1 MYELRRHIYGNSID
15 RITIKKFV
23 GLVFPD
29 CRCKE
34 LNEKHL
40 NKGACSQKEVDT
52 VEGDENYK
60 QSLSDDE
67 IEMYFSENID
77 QIISD
82 ETEDEKKLTKGI
94 KRNNTKTNNTFPINH
109 NRSCKIPSR
118 GNVNIKAVAGELY
131 CAGHRIALP
140 VESTILALNMP
151 EENIDTLMS
160 YLELH
165 PRRYLQ
171 ILNPLRSSC
180 TVQCYGGAE
189 QFHLLA
195 RKFPPVALAV
205 RQLPN
210 YMLKELNEMRQIDL
224 DLCEIADLM
233 NWNVLTVAREIRSLQ
248 WNMAYAL
255 DVPLNTSGKSGIII
269 ESENLSF
276 HILTAE
282 NMTDEHIDDV
292 IDFLHDSVKRQE
304 KTRLLQ
310 LDALYN
316 VLKDLSCHKY
326 YELPK
331 DKCLDVKAKECIST
345 YFLCYEKEQTELL
358 EEFSQIDMKTETS
371 SRKWNIIASDI
382 RNLINSYPDE
392 EFTGRAVARIFQG
405 IDSPCYRATIYGRD
419 RRFWRQHLDTDFN
432 ELRLFATE
440 ELQKFRS

>member
-1 MYELRRHIYGNSID
+1 M
-15 RITIKKFV
+15 
-23 GLVFPD
+23 
-29 CRCKE
+29 
-34 LNEKHL
+34 NEKHL
-40 NKGACSQKEVDT
+40 NKGTCSQNEVGT

-67 IEMYFSENID
+67 IEMYFSENVD
-77 QIISD
+77 QTISD
-82 ETEDEKKLTKGI
+82 EVEDEKKLTEDT
-94 KRNNTKTNNTFPINH
+94 KRNNTFPVKTNNTFPKNH
-109 NRSCKIPSR
+109 DRSCKIPSLD
-118 GNVNIKAVAGELY
+118 NVNIKAVAGELY

-140 VESTILALNMP
+140 VESTILALDMP
-151 EENIDTLMS
+151 EENIETLMS

-180 TVQCYGGAE
+180 TVKCYGGPE
-189 QFHLLA
+189 QFQLLA

-210 YMLKELNEMRQIDL
+210 YMLGDLNEMRQIDL

-233 NWNVLTVAREIRSLQ
+233 NWDVLTVAREVRSLQ
-248 WNMAYAL
+248 WNMVYAL
-255 DVPLNTSGKSGIII
+255 DAPLNTSGKSGIII
-269 ESENLSF
+269 ESEKLSF
-276 HILTAE
+276 HLLTAE

-316 VLKDLSCHKY
+316 VLKDLSCQKY

-331 DKCLDVKAKECIST
+331 DKRLDMEAKECIST
-345 YFLCYEKEQTELL
+345 YFLCNEKEQIELL
-358 EEFSQIDMKTETS
+358 EELSQSNIKTETS

-392 EFTGRAVARIFQG
+392 EFTGRAIARIFQG
-405 IDSPCYRATIYGRD
+405 ISSPCYQATMYGRD

-432 ELRLFATE
+432 ELRLFAVE

>member
-1 MYELRRHIYGNSID
+1 M
-15 RITIKKFV
+15 
-23 GLVFPD
+23 
-29 CRCKE
+29 
-34 LNEKHL
+34 NEKHL
-40 NKGACSQKEVDT
+40 NKGTCSQNEVGT

-67 IEMYFSENID
+67 IEMYFSENVD
-77 QIISD
+77 QTISD
-82 ETEDEKKLTKGI
+82 EVEDEKKLTEDI
-94 KRNNTKTNNTFPINH
+94 KRNNTFPVKANNTFPKNH
-109 NRSCKIPSR
+109 DRSCKIPSLD
-118 GNVNIKAVAGELY
+118 NVNIKAVAGELY

-140 VESTILALNMP
+140 VESTILALDMP
-151 EENIDTLMS
+151 EENIETLMS

-180 TVQCYGGAE
+180 TVKCYGGPE
-189 QFHLLA
+189 QFQLLA

-210 YMLKELNEMRQIDL
+210 YMLGDLNEMRQIDL

-233 NWNVLTVAREIRSLQ
+233 NWDVLTVAREVRSLQ
-248 WNMAYAL
+248 WNMMYAL
-255 DVPLNTSGKSGIII
+255 DAPLNTSGKSGIII
-269 ESENLSF
+269 ESEKLSF
-276 HILTAE
+276 HLLTAE

-316 VLKDLSCHKY
+316 VLKDLSCQKY

-331 DKCLDVKAKECIST
+331 DKRLDMEAKECIST
-345 YFLCYEKEQTELL
+345 YFLCNEKEQIELL
-358 EEFSQIDMKTETS
+358 EELSQSNIKTETS

-392 EFTGRAVARIFQG
+392 EFTGRAIARIFQG
-405 IDSPCYRATIYGRD
+405 ISSPCYQATMYGRD

-432 ELRLFATE
+432 ELRLFAIE

>member
-15 RITIKKFV
+15 RITVKKFV
-23 GLVFPD
+23 GLAFPD

-34 LNEKHL
+34 MNEKHL
-40 NKGACSQKEVDT
+40 SKGAYTQNEVGT
-52 VEGDENYK
+52 VKGDENYK

-77 QIISD
+77 QTISD
-82 ETEDEKKLTKGI
+82 EIDDEKKLTEDKNKAKTI
-94 KRNNTKTNNTFPINH
+94 NTSPINH
-109 NRSCKIPSR
+109 NRSCEIPSLDNA
-118 GNVNIKAVAGELY
+118 NVKATAGELC

-140 VESTILALNMP
+140 VESTILALDMP
-151 EENIDTLMS
+151 EENIETLMS
-160 YLELH
+160 YLELY

-180 TVQCYGGAE
+180 TVKCYGGPE
-189 QFHLLA
+189 QFQLLA
-195 RKFPPVALAV
+195 KKFPPVALAV

-210 YMLKELNEMRQIDL
+210 YMLGELNEMRQIDL

-233 NWNVLTVAREIRSLQ
+233 NWDVLTVAREVRSLQ
-248 WNMAYAL
+248 WNMTYAL
-255 DVPLNTSGKSGIII
+255 DAPLNTSGKSGVII
-269 ESENLSF
+269 ESEKLSF
-276 HILTAE
+276 HLLTAE
-282 NMTDEHIDDV
+282 DMTDEHIDDV

-331 DKCLDVKAKECIST
+331 DKYLDMKAKECIST
-345 YFLCYEKEQTELL
+345 YFLCNEKEQIELL
-358 EEFSQIDMKTETS
+358 QELSQTDIKTEIS

-382 RNLINSYPDE
+382 RNLISSYPNE
-392 EFTGRAVARIFQG
+392 EFTGRAIARIFQG
-405 IDSPCYRATIYGRD
+405 IDSPCYRAAIYGRD

-432 ELRLFATE
+432 ELRLFAIK

>member
-1 MYELRRHIYGNSID
+1 M
-15 RITIKKFV
+15 
-23 GLVFPD
+23 
-29 CRCKE
+29 
-34 LNEKHL
+34 NEKHL
-40 NKGACSQKEVDT
+40 NKGTCSQNEVGT

-67 IEMYFSENID
+67 IEMYFSENVD
-77 QIISD
+77 QTISD
-82 ETEDEKKLTKGI
+82 EVEDEKKLTEDI
-94 KRNNTKTNNTFPINH
+94 KRNNTFPVKTNNTFPKNH
-109 NRSCKIPSR
+109 DRSCKIPSLD
-118 GNVNIKAVAGELY
+118 NVNIKAVAGELY

-140 VESTILALNMP
+140 VESTILALDMP
-151 EENIDTLMS
+151 EENIETLMS

-180 TVQCYGGAE
+180 TVKCYGGPE
-189 QFHLLA
+189 QFQLLA

-210 YMLKELNEMRQIDL
+210 YMLGDLNEMRQIDL

-233 NWNVLTVAREIRSLQ
+233 NWDVLTVAREVRSLQ
-248 WNMAYAL
+248 WNMVYAL
-255 DVPLNTSGKSGIII
+255 DAPLNTSGKSGIII
-269 ESENLSF
+269 ESEKLSF
-276 HILTAE
+276 HLLTAE

-316 VLKDLSCHKY
+316 VLKDLSCQKY

-331 DKCLDVKAKECIST
+331 DKRLDMEAKECIST
-345 YFLCYEKEQTELL
+345 YFLCNEKEQIELL
-358 EEFSQIDMKTETS
+358 EELSQSNIKTETS

-392 EFTGRAVARIFQG
+392 EFTGRAIARIFQG
-405 IDSPCYRATIYGRD
+405 ISSPCYQATMYGRD

-432 ELRLFATE
+432 ELRLFAIE

>member
-1 MYELRRHIYGNSID
+1 M
-15 RITIKKFV
+15 
-23 GLVFPD
+23 
-29 CRCKE
+29 
-34 LNEKHL
+34 NEKHL
-40 NKGACSQKEVDT
+40 NKGTCSQNEVGT

-67 IEMYFSENID
+67 IEMHFSENVD
-77 QIISD
+77 QTISD
-82 ETEDEKKLTKGI
+82 EVEDEKKLTEDI
-94 KRNNTKTNNTFPINH
+94 KRNNTFPVKTNNTFPINH
-109 NRSCKIPSR
+109 DRSCKIPSLD
-118 GNVNIKAVAGELY
+118 NVNIKAVAGELY

-140 VESTILALNMP
+140 VESTILALDMP
-151 EENIDTLMS
+151 EENIETLMS

-180 TVQCYGGAE
+180 TVKCYGGPE
-189 QFHLLA
+189 QFQLLA
-195 RKFPPVALAV
+195 RKFPPVSLAV

-210 YMLKELNEMRQIDL
+210 YMLGNLNEMRQIDL

-233 NWNVLTVAREIRSLQ
+233 NWDILTVAREVRSLQ
-248 WNMAYAL
+248 WNMVYAL
-255 DVPLNTSGKSGIII
+255 DAPLNTSGKSGIII
-269 ESENLSF
+269 ESEKLSF
-276 HILTAE
+276 HLLTAE
-282 NMTDEHIDDV
+282 NMTDEHIDNV

-304 KTRLLQ
+304 KTWLLQ

-316 VLKDLSCHKY
+316 VLKDLSCQKY

-331 DKCLDVKAKECIST
+331 DKRLDMEAKECIST
-345 YFLCYEKEQTELL
+345 YFLCNEKEQIELL
-358 EEFSQIDMKTETS
+358 EELSQSNIKTETS

-392 EFTGRAVARIFQG
+392 EFTGRAIARIFQG
-405 IDSPCYRATIYGRD
+405 IDSPCYQATMYGRD

-432 ELRLFATE
+432 ELRLFAIE